1 MEATKTKK
9 AEIVKTQPSALDT
22 FLEHQRKALTE
33 AGRALKGLIPVEFTN
48 HSRAALNEV
57 VGSYRQLF
65 NTALDKV
72 VNTVEKARLK

>member
-9 AEIVKTQPSALDT
+9 ADVVKTQPSAFDT

-33 AGRALKGLIPVEFTN
+33 AGRALQGLIPAEFTK
-48 HSRAALNEV
+48 HSRNALTEV
-57 VGSYRQLF
+57 VDSYRKLF